1 MAYTQKPGRGNNAKT
16 GYGVPAPFKQEDKY
30 SGFGKDLSKGNA
42 YEKWDTNN
50 PNYKFREYNE
60 KQAKQDSSAV
70 AGKAIKFGVGKREA
84 GKMGNEAAN
93 AVRKNMGNADL
104 NVTVKTVPGGEEYSQ
119 KVKPGIN
126 PRTGAKVK
134 VVPPMKQM
142 GAIDKVVS
150 KAKEIGGKIVKGI
163 KTMDKALEG
172 KSDTRSFNAKDT
184 VLGRK
189 ATGARAG
196 EKASPAKMKMGKKA
210 PAKMKKC

>member
-16 GYGVPAPFKQEDKY
+16 GHGVPAPFKQEDKY
-30 SGFGKDLSKGNA
+30 GAFGKDLSKGNP
-42 YEKWDTNN
+42 YDKWDTNN

-134 VVPPMKQM
+134 VVSPVKMK
-142 GAIDKVVS
+142 VS
-150 KAKEIGGKIVKGI
+150 KKTAYDIKEASNQKLKPSAR
-163 KTMDKALEG
+163 KNYAE
-172 KSDTRSFNAKDT
+172 NAQAAMKD
-184 VLGRK
+184 
-189 ATGARAG
+189 
-196 EKASPAKMKMGKKA
+196 KKA